1 MSKGEKMLNDV
12 LALRRSIYALGNQL
26 PISDDD
32 VIKIVSQCVLN
43 APSAF
48 NAQSSRVVILLAEK
62 HKKFWSLVAIALE
75 KVTPPEKIASVLKR
89 VEGFAAAYGTI
100 LFFED
105 EDILAKMQKQYA
117 LYADAME
124 NWLQQGNAILSYMVW
139 QCLAEKNIGAS
150 LQHYGNLVE
159 KAVISEFNLPK
170 SWRMVAQ
177 MPFGNIVAPAAEK
190 IYLPLEDRM
199 IVIK

>member
-1 MSKGEKMLNDV
+1 MLTDV
-12 LALRRSIYALGNQL
+12 LPLRRSIYALGNRL
-26 PISDDD
+26 PISDDEL
-32 VIKIVSQCVLN
+32 VKIVSQCVLH

-48 NAQSSRVVILLAEK
+48 NAQSSRIVILLAEK
-62 HKKFWSLVAIALE
+62 HSMFWNSVVMALR
-75 KVTPPEKIASVLKR
+75 KVTPPEKIAAALKR
-89 VEGFAAAYGTI
+89 VDGFAAAHGTI

-159 KAVISEFNLPK
+159 EATVTKFNLPH
-170 SWRMVAQ
+170 SWRLIAQ
-177 MPFGNIVAPAAEK
+177 MPFGNIAAPASEK
-190 IYLPLEDRM
+190 TFLSLDNRILVL
-199 IVIK
+199 K